1 MADCVPD
8 QPFAFLTGAGHPAF
22 ADLEGQVGMI
32 LGDVA
37 QVVGDAS
44 PDILLGIIPQRLE
57 DGDHRPG
64 ILEEV
69 GDADRPRES
78 RPGAFAAQSPH
89 MRIGV
94 LCPFQQPCQRP
105 LRPSDE
111 ERAHGELRAEAA
123 GQFVLSRHR
132 GLEGIAPPVLR
143 GVESV
148 QRDKGHMGQVEEHR
162 QSEPLGARQRRGE
175 GAGEDGDGVVVD
187 RWQMP
192 PKDACQ
198 VFAAPKDRQRGQ
210 TLVGIALEPG
220 GIEARMNEREV
231 VGETLD
237 GLAVEQLGQGTT
249 LQDGPRRL
257 RQARAGGGRRGR
269 VRGPHGGHPDSAT
282 GIGQ

>member
-1 MADCVPD
+1 MV
-8 QPFAFLTGAGHPAF
+8 
-22 ADLEGQVGMI
+22 

-37 QVVGDAS
+37 QVVGDTA
-44 PDILLGIIPQRLE
+44 PDVLFRIVPQRLQNR
-57 DGDHRPG
+57 GHRTRIPDEG
-64 ILEEV
+64 R
-69 GDADRPRES
+69 DSNRPRES
-78 RPGAFAAQSPH
+78 GAGAFTAQPADV
-89 MRIGV
+89 RIWV
-94 LCPFQQPCQRP
+94 PCPFQQSGQGA

-237 GLAVEQLGQGTT
+237 GLAVEQLGQGTA

-269 VRGPHGGHPDSAT
+269 VRCPHGGHPDSAT